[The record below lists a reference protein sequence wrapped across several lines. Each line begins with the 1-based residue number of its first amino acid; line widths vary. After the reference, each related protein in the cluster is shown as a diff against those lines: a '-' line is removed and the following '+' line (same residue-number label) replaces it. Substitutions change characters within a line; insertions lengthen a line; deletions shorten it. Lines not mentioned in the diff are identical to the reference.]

1 MSDKGSRGEAVVPS
15 PNSMPAVRAM
25 LIWGLLRLVS
35 LLLSQTVLDT
45 VVALARKL

>member
-1 MSDKGSRGEAVVPS
+1 MVRLLCRHSSLA